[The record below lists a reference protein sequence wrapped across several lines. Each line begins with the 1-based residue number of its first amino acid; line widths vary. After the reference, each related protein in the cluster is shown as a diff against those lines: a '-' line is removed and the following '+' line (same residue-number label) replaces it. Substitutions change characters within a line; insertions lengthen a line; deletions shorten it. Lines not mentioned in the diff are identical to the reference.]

1 MNIKLI
7 FVFFLLGPFCLSAQF
22 QKNASTISAGVS
34 FNTSLKK
41 VENPEVDG
49 RPFTF
54 DLGVGYGKF
63 LQKNRELSLTVGT
76 RLAKSYSFNTL
87 PTPFYVVN
95 VLNSTYYTQLDFR
108 IYYALGKKFFWTSGF
123 SGGYSYNKFVTENK
137 QVDFYSATQSNQLF
151 IGYTPSVVFMATKKI
166 GVRGNL
172 GGATFSFNKIKN
184 SEWDSIFNLSL
195 HPSNLNIGLFLLL
208 NGSESDD

>member
-7 FVFFLLGPFCLSAQF
+7 FAVFLLAPLAVSAQF

-63 LQKNRELSLTVGT
+63 LQKNKELSFTVGT
-76 RLAKSYSFNTL
+76 RLAKSYAFNTL
-87 PTPFYVVN
+87 PTSILVVN
-95 VLNSTYYTQLDFR
+95 NLISTFYTRLDFR
-108 IYYALGKKFFWTSGF
+108 IYYALSKKLFWTSGF
-123 SGGYSYNKFVTENK
+123 SGGYSYSKYKTEN
-137 QVDFYSATQSNQLF
+137 QQADFYSASKSNQLS
-151 IGYTPSVVFMATKKI
+151 IGYTPSLVFMATKKI
-166 GVRGNL
+166 GVRGNF
-172 GGATFSFNKIKN
+172 GGAAFTFNKIEN
-184 SEWDSIFNLSL
+184 SEWDSIFDLSL